1 MHLSNYY
8 FAPEWLHK
16 SYAWLQIHAPFALTW
31 QEGGKQ
37 PRLLQRKN
45 MRTQHCKSWQV
56 EGEHTSASTPIL
68 GHLLPQEKNV
78 FKTRYERITV

>member
-8 FAPEWLHK
+8 FAPEWIKYTRVMPGCKYMLP
-16 SYAWLQIHAPFALTW
+16 LPLTW

-45 MRTQHCKSWQV
+45 MRTQHCKSLQV
-56 EGEHTSASTPIL
+56 EGEHTSAFTPTL
-68 GHLLPQEKNV
+68 GHLLPEEK
-78 FKTRYERITV
+78 RYLKQDMRE